1 MFEFGKDLR
10 RLFERAR
17 DSDDLAWLELI
28 STILVE
34 NEARHQSIESGRVSC
49 PNPHEA
55 CLRASQIWRELARRT
70 GNPQSLRRAEA
81 EARAASRHAVNDEQ
95 TIKAFLELAQSSLLA
110 FDLSGG
116 LERLRTADKLMAT
129 LPTPRRAHLAV
140 MITAIEARICARRAV
155 LSGAPETIGT
165 ACDGLERVVQS
176 LKSHHRPVD
185 VELQIE
191 QAALSLEIG
200 LTTRDLKRLEKAGQD
215 LRNLIENAPSD
226 QKPIT
231 RARALALCG
240 VGMRALSSI
249 ANDEVARQQA
259 ESLMDAAT
267 DQFTMDHSPLD
278 WAAIQLMRPDR
289 SDSLSLITLLQVE
302 ALTAQDGLIIG
313 AEARERRLSQEI
325 DDCEQS
331 SDLFGLRHLE
341 AHLLGRLRDI
351 NTPMPP
357 LDWAWSQIGLA
368 RIALARSRLTGQTL
382 GNVGMMLIEAGD
394 TAREQ
399 GAVGLSNRAR
409 DLLPH
414 PTTV

>member
-55 CLRASQIWRELARRT
+55 CLRASQIWREHARRT
-70 GNPQSLRRAEA
+70 GNPQSLSRAEA

-95 TIKAFLELAQSSLLA
+95 TIRAFLELAQSSLLA

-116 LERLRTADKLMAT
+116 LERLRTADKLLAT
-129 LPTPRRAHLAV
+129 LPTPRRALLVETIA
-140 MITAIEARICARRAV
+140 AIEARICARRAV
-155 LSGAPETIGT
+155 LSGAPETIRI
-165 ACDGLERVVQS
+165 ACDGLETVVQS
-176 LKSHHRPVD
+176 LRSQHRLVD
-185 VELQIE
+185 IERRIE

-200 LTTRDLKRLEKAGQD
+200 LITRDLQRLEKAGQD
-215 LRNLIENAPSD
+215 LRSLIENAPSD

-259 ESLMDAAT
+259 DSLMDAAV

-278 WAAIQLMRPDR
+278 WAAIQLMRPD
-289 SDSLSLITLLQVE
+289 SDGSLPLITLLQVE
-302 ALTAQDGLIIG
+302 ALTAHEGLIIG
-313 AEARERRLSQEI
+313 AEARERRLAQEI
-325 DDCEQS
+325 HDSEQAQ
-331 SDLFGLRHLE
+331 DLFGLRHLE
-341 AHLLGRLRDI
+341 AHLLSRLRDI
-351 NTPMPP
+351 DTPMLP
-357 LDWAWSQIGLA
+357 LDWAWSQMGLA
-368 RIALARSRLTGQTL
+368 RIALARSRLTGQSM
-382 GNVGMMLIEAGD
+382 GNVGMMLLEAAD
-394 TAREQ
+394 TAREL

-414 PTTV
+414 PLTV